1 MSADPELERQ
11 VERGSLFTHSALGRS
26 ANHLREVE
34 TYLYGL
40 VDVLLAKRL
49 VTSEEVGAAV
59 DRVERTL
66 REEIPEPG
74 VALRVDERAPEPSD
88 VIVDCAARM
97 HICHAACCKLNFA
110 LSAEEVE
117 RGTARWDLGRPYF
130 IRHAAHGH
138 CVHNDRETGACGIY
152 HDRPGPCRQYSCA
165 TDRRIWSDFERME
178 LNTAWL
184 STHLMAQA
192 PSLLHAMLQTAPDE
206 PEATG

>member
-1 MSADPELERQ
+1 VSADPELERQ

-40 VDVLLAKRL
+40 VDLLLAKRL

-117 RGTARWDLGRPYF
+117 RGTARWDLGRPTSSATP
-130 IRHAAHGH
+130 RTGTACTTTARRAPAASTTTAPARAGSTPA
-138 CVHNDRETGACGIY
+138 RRTAGSGATSSAWSST
-152 HDRPGPCRQYSCA
+152 RPGCPP
-165 TDRRIWSDFERME
+165 T
-178 LNTAWL
+178 
-184 STHLMAQA
+184 
-192 PSLLHAMLQTAPDE
+192 
-206 PEATG
+206 